1 MGALLSAVGYQVVNC
16 QEFLRSEPAHN
27 TLSLVAYH
35 LRHFQPSVGWT
46 IKGLTMRPLMY
57 ISLSGDSVFI
67 AFALVCDQPGF
78 HCIKNDIR
86 CNYDN
91 RVLGLIILKITL

>member
-27 TLSLVAYH
+27 KLSLFAYL
-35 LRHFQPSVGWT
+35 LRHFQPSVEWT
-46 IKGLTMRPLMY
+46 IKGLTMRYFTY
-57 ISLSGDSVFI
+57 ISLSGYSVFI

-78 HCIKNDIR
+78 HSIKNDIQ
-86 CNYDN
+86 CNY
-91 RVLGLIILKITL
+91 